1 LEAGALDPGLDALT
15 TYKEYLH
22 FLMLTDVSI
31 PTEVAVMP
39 VIKKQFIRKLNILLV
54 SSCLIPSIVNGQN
67 IEDGEWGYFGGD
79 NKFNRYSPL
88 DLINAN
94 NVDQLSIVWRRD
106 ATAASLRDDYN
117 GMGFEKNL
125 RSTPLLIDGVLYAPN
140 IFGLVEAFDPAT
152 GETVWT
158 QEPYQ
163 QTLLEAAGISSR
175 GIAHWQQGIDRRLMV
190 VRGSYLYALNPQTGE
205 PFPDFGREEPGR
217 VNLAYSA
224 ANANNFAL
232 TTSPL
237 VIGNTAVIGGF
248 LNGAGDGGS
257 RKEAAPEN
265 IRGFDVRTG
274 ELKWEFNVVP
284 QAGEF
289 GYDTWEEGSAEWS
302 GDIGSWCCLSADN
315 ELGIVYVP
323 LGAPTSAYYG
333 GHRPGDNLYANS
345 LVALDAETGKRI
357 WHFQMIHHDL
367 WEYDNSSPPILGD
380 ITVNGRSIKAV
391 MQANKNG
398 FVYVFDRTNGEPVWP
413 IVETPVPQSI
423 VEGEA
428 TSATQP
434 IPSKPPA
441 FDRQGI
447 TLDDLIDFTPALR
460 NQALELV
467 DNFTLGPLYTPP
479 SPWIEGGNQGTLTLP
494 NTWGAGNWNTGAF
507 DPETGMYFA
516 VSYTKTDNLGIAP
529 TTSDSATMT
538 HTIAQGSPNAPAIQ
552 GLPLVKPPY
561 GRVTALNMNT
571 GELEWSVANGDGAR
585 DHPLLRDLDLPPL
598 GIPNRPAPLVTKS
611 LLFVGEGSDAVVGT
625 VPGGGGAYDGPDT
638 GYDESWRWGTLFRA
652 YDKSSGITVFEIDL
666 AAGTTGAPMT
676 YMHEGK
682 QYIVVAVSSRAT
694 DPEWIALGLSE

>member
-1 LEAGALDPGLDALT
+1 
-15 TYKEYLH
+15 
-22 FLMLTDVSI
+22 MLTDVSI

-88 DLINAN
+88 DLINTN
-94 NVDQLSIVWRRD
+94 NVDQLNIVWHRD

-380 ITVNGRSIKAV
+380 ITVNGRTIKAV

-571 GELEWSVANGDGAR
+571 GELEWSVANGDGPL

-652 YDKSSGITVFEIDL
+652 YDKSSGNTVFEIDL

>member
-1 LEAGALDPGLDALT
+1 MLE
-15 TYKEYLH
+15 
-22 FLMLTDVSI
+22 
-31 PTEVAVMP
+31 
-39 VIKKQFIRKLNILLV
+39 KKNQLIRKLSLLLV
-54 SSCLIPSIVNGQN
+54 SISLIIQIAEGQT
-67 IEDGEWGYFGGD
+67 IEEGAWHYFGGD

-88 DLINAN
+88 DQINAN
-94 NVDQLSIVWRRD
+94 NVDQLRIVWRKD
-106 ATAASLRDDYN
+106 ATAAWLQDDYD
-117 GMGFEKNL
+117 GLGPTKNL
-125 RSTPLLIDGVLYAPN
+125 RSTPLLIDGVLYAQN

-152 GETVWT
+152 GETIWT

-175 GIAHWQQGIDRRLMV
+175 GIAHWQRGIDQRLMT

-205 PFPDFGREEPGR
+205 TFPDFGREEPGR

-224 ANANNFAL
+224 ENANNFAL

-248 LNGAGDGGS
+248 LNGAGDGGN

-274 ELKWEFNVVP
+274 ELRWEFNVVP
-284 QAGEF
+284 RPGEF
-289 GYDTWEEGSAEWS
+289 GYDTWGDGSAEWS

-333 GHRPGDNLYANS
+333 GHRPGDNLFANS
-345 LVALDAETGKRI
+345 LLALDAETGERV

-380 ITVNGRSIKAV
+380 ITVNGRTIKAV

-413 IVETPVPQSI
+413 IIETPVPQSI

-434 IPSKPPA
+434 IPTKPPA

-447 TLDDLIDFTPALR
+447 ALDDLIDFTPALR

-467 DNFTLGPLYTPP
+467 DKFTLGPLYTPP

-552 GLPLVKPPY
+552 GIPLVKPPY

-571 GELEWSVANGDGAR
+571 GELEWSVANGDGPR

-611 LLFVGEGSDAVVGT
+611 FLFVGEGSDAVIGT
-625 VPGGGGAYDGPDT
+625 VPGGGGSYDGPAT

-652 YDKSSGITVFEIDL
+652 YDKSSGNTVFEIDL
-666 AAGTTGAPMT
+666 SAGTTGAPMT

-694 DPEWIALGLSE
+694 EPEWIALGLSQ

>member
-1 LEAGALDPGLDALT
+1 
-15 TYKEYLH
+15 
-22 FLMLTDVSI
+22 MLTDVSI

-39 VIKKQFIRKLNILLV
+39 VIKKQSIRKLNILLV

-88 DLINAN
+88 DLINTN
-94 NVDQLSIVWRRD
+94 NVDQLSIVWHRD

-507 DPETGMYFA
+507 DPETGIYFA

-652 YDKSSGITVFEIDL
+652 YDKSSGNTVFEIDL

>member
-1 LEAGALDPGLDALT
+1 
-15 TYKEYLH
+15 
-22 FLMLTDVSI
+22 MLTDVSI

-88 DLINAN
+88 DLINTN
-94 NVDQLSIVWRRD
+94 NVDQLNIVWHRD

-380 ITVNGRSIKAV
+380 ITVNDRTIKAV

-652 YDKSSGITVFEIDL
+652 YDKSSGNTVFEIDL

-682 QYIVVAVSSRAT
+682 PYIVVAVSSRAT

>member
-1 LEAGALDPGLDALT
+1 
-15 TYKEYLH
+15 
-22 FLMLTDVSI
+22 MLTDVSI

-88 DLINAN
+88 DLINTN
-94 NVDQLSIVWRRD
+94 NVDQLNIVWHRD

-380 ITVNGRSIKAV
+380 ITVNGRTIKAV

-571 GELEWSVANGDGAR
+571 GELEWSIANGDGAR

-625 VPGGGGAYDGPDT
+625 VPGGGSAYDGPDT

-652 YDKSSGITVFEIDL
+652 YDKSSGNTVFEIDL

>member
-1 LEAGALDPGLDALT
+1 
-15 TYKEYLH
+15 
-22 FLMLTDVSI
+22 
-31 PTEVAVMP
+31 MP
-39 VIKKQFIRKLNILLV
+39 VIKKQIIKKHFIKKLSVFLV
-54 SSCLIPSIVNGQN
+54 SIALVPLVVKAQP
-67 IEDGEWGYFGGD
+67 IEEAAWSYFGGD
-79 NKFNRYSPL
+79 NNFNRYSPA
-88 DLINAN
+88 DQINAD
-94 NVDQLSIVWRRD
+94 NVDQLSILWRRD
-106 ATAASLRDDYN
+106 ATAASLRNDYN

-125 RSTPLLIDGVLYAPN
+125 RSTPLLVDGVLYAPN

-163 QTLLEAAGISSR
+163 PTLLEAAGISSR

-190 VRGSYLYALNPQTGE
+190 VRGNYLYALNPQTGE
-205 PFPDFGREEPGR
+205 TFPDFGREEPGR
-217 VNLAYSA
+217 INLAYSA

-237 VIGNTAVIGGF
+237 VIGNTTVIGGF

-284 QAGEF
+284 RPGEF

-333 GHRPGDNLYANS
+333 GHRPGNNLYANS
-345 LVALDAETGKRI
+345 LVALDAETGERI
-357 WHFQMIHHDL
+357 WHFQMIHHGL
-367 WEYDNSSPPILGD
+367 WEYDNGSPPILGD
-380 ITVNGRSIKAV
+380 ITVNGRTIKAV

-398 FVYVFDRTNGEPVWP
+398 FVYVFDRSNGEPVWP

-441 FDRQGI
+441 FDRQGL

-467 DNFTLGPLYTPP
+467 ENFTLGPLYTPP

-494 NTWGAGNWNTGAF
+494 STWGAGNWNTGAF

-516 VSYTKTDNLGIAP
+516 VSYSSADNLGIAP

-538 HTIAQGSPNAPAIQ
+538 HTIAQGARGTPDIQ
-552 GLPLVKPPY
+552 GIPIFKPPY

-571 GELEWSVANGDGAR
+571 GELEWSVANGDGPR

-598 GIPNRPAPLVTKS
+598 GTPNRPAPLVTKS

-625 VPGGGGAYDGPDT
+625 VPGGGGYYDGDDT
-638 GYDESWRWGTLFRA
+638 GFDESWRWGTLFRA
-652 YDKSSGITVFEIDL
+652 YDKSTGATVFEIDL

-676 YMHEGK
+676 YLHEGK

-694 DPEWIALGLSE
+694 EPEWIALGLSE

>member
-1 LEAGALDPGLDALT
+1 MLE
-15 TYKEYLH
+15 
-22 FLMLTDVSI
+22 
-31 PTEVAVMP
+31 
-39 VIKKQFIRKLNILLV
+39 KKNQLIRKLSLLLV
-54 SSCLIPSIVNGQN
+54 SISLIIQIAEGQT
-67 IEDGEWGYFGGD
+67 IEEGAWHYFGGD

-88 DLINAN
+88 DQINAN
-94 NVDQLSIVWRRD
+94 NVDQLRIVWRKD
-106 ATAASLRDDYN
+106 ATAAWLQDDYD
-117 GMGFEKNL
+117 GLGPTKNL
-125 RSTPLLIDGVLYAPN
+125 RSTPLLIDGVLYAQN

-152 GETVWT
+152 GETIWT

-175 GIAHWQQGIDRRLMV
+175 GIAHWQRGIDQRLMT

-205 PFPDFGREEPGR
+205 TFPDFGREEPGR

-224 ANANNFAL
+224 ENANNFAL

-248 LNGAGDGGS
+248 LNGAGDGGN

-274 ELKWEFNVVP
+274 ELRWEFNVVP
-284 QAGEF
+284 RPGEF
-289 GYDTWEEGSAEWS
+289 GYDTWGDGSAEWS

-333 GHRPGDNLYANS
+333 GHRPGDNLFANS
-345 LVALDAETGKRI
+345 LLALDAETGERV

-380 ITVNGRSIKAV
+380 ITVNDRTIKAV

-413 IVETPVPQSI
+413 IIETPVPQSI

-434 IPSKPPA
+434 IPTKPPA

-447 TLDDLIDFTPALR
+447 ALDDLIDFTPALR

-467 DNFTLGPLYTPP
+467 DKFTLGPLYTPP

-552 GLPLVKPPY
+552 GIPLVKPPY

-571 GELEWSVANGDGAR
+571 GELEWSVANGDGPR

-611 LLFVGEGSDAVVGT
+611 FLFVGEGSDAVIGT
-625 VPGGGGAYDGPDT
+625 VPGGSGAYDGPAT

-652 YDKSSGITVFEIDL
+652 YDKSSGNTVFEIDL
-666 AAGTTGAPMT
+666 SAGTTGAPMT

-694 DPEWIALGLSE
+694 EPEWIALGLSQ

>member
-1 LEAGALDPGLDALT
+1 
-15 TYKEYLH
+15 
-22 FLMLTDVSI
+22 
-31 PTEVAVMP
+31 MP

-380 ITVNGRSIKAV
+380 ITVNDRTIKAV

>member
-1 LEAGALDPGLDALT
+1 
-15 TYKEYLH
+15 
-22 FLMLTDVSI
+22 MLTDVSI

-88 DLINAN
+88 DLINTN
-94 NVDQLSIVWRRD
+94 NVDQLSIVWHRD

-217 VNLAYSA
+217 VNLAYSS

-507 DPETGMYFA
+507 DPETGIYFA

-652 YDKSSGITVFEIDL
+652 YDKSSGNTVFEIDL

>member
-1 LEAGALDPGLDALT
+1 
-15 TYKEYLH
+15 
-22 FLMLTDVSI
+22 MLTDVSI
-31 PTEVAVMP
+31 PTKVAVMP

-88 DLINAN
+88 DLINTN
-94 NVDQLSIVWRRD
+94 NVDQLSIVWHRD

-217 VNLAYSA
+217 VNLAYSS

-507 DPETGMYFA
+507 DPETGIYFA

>member
-1 LEAGALDPGLDALT
+1 
-15 TYKEYLH
+15 
-22 FLMLTDVSI
+22 
-31 PTEVAVMP
+31 MP

-54 SSCLIPSIVNGQN
+54 SICLIPLIVNGQN

-88 DLINAN
+88 DQINAN
-94 NVDQLSIVWRRD
+94 NVDQLTIVWRRD
-106 ATAASLRDDYN
+106 ATAAALREDYD
-117 GMGFEKNL
+117 GFGYTKNL

-140 IFGLVEAFDPAT
+140 ILGLVEAFDPAT
-152 GETVWT
+152 GETLWT
-158 QEPYQ
+158 QAPYQ
-163 QTLLEAAGISSR
+163 ATLSEAAGISSR
-175 GIAHWQQGIDRRLMV
+175 GIAHWKQGIDQRLMV
-190 VRGSYLYALNPQTGE
+190 VRGGYLYALNPQTGE
-205 PFPDFGREEPGR
+205 PFADFGREEPGR

-224 ANANNFAL
+224 ENANNFSL
-232 TTSPL
+232 STSPL

-248 LNGAGDGGS
+248 LNGAGDSGS

-265 IRGFDVRTG
+265 IRGFDVTNG

-302 GDIGSWCCLSADN
+302 GDIGSWCCMSADD

-323 LGAPTSAYYG
+323 LSAPTSAYYG
-333 GHRPGDNLYANS
+333 GHRPGDNLFSNS
-345 LVALDAETGKRI
+345 LVALDAETGERI

-367 WEYDNSSPPILGD
+367 WEYDNGSPPILGD
-380 ITVNGRSIKAV
+380 ITVDGRTIKAV

-460 NQALELV
+460 SQALELV

-494 NTWGAGNWNTGAF
+494 STWGAGNWNTGAF

-516 VSYTKTDNLGIAP
+516 VSYTAADNLGIAP
-529 TTSDSATMT
+529 TSSESATMT
-538 HTIAQGSPNAPAIQ
+538 HSLSREAPGVPNIQ
-552 GLPLVKPPY
+552 GIPLLKPPY
-561 GRVTALNMNT
+561 GRVTALDMNT
-571 GELEWSVANGDGAR
+571 GELAWTVANGDGPR
-585 DHPLLRDLDLPPL
+585 DHPLLKDLDLSPL

-625 VPGGGGAYDGPDT
+625 VPGAGGAYDGPDT
-638 GYDESWRWGTLFRA
+638 GFDESWRWGTLFRA
-652 YDKSSGITVFEIDL
+652 FDKSSGNTVFEIDL
-666 AAGTTGAPMT
+666 SAGTTGAPMT

-682 QYIVVAVSSRAT
+682 QYIVVAVSSQAT
-694 DPEWIALGLSE
+694 EPEWVALGLSQ

>member
-1 LEAGALDPGLDALT
+1 
-15 TYKEYLH
+15 
-22 FLMLTDVSI
+22 MLTDVSI

-88 DLINAN
+88 DLINTN
-94 NVDQLSIVWRRD
+94 NVDQLSIVWHRD

-190 VRGSYLYALNPQTGE
+190 VRGSYLYALNLQTGE

-380 ITVNGRSIKAV
+380 ITVNGRTIKAV

-585 DHPLLRDLDLPPL
+585 NHPLLRDLDLPPL

-652 YDKSSGITVFEIDL
+652 YDKSSGNTVFEIDL

>member
-1 LEAGALDPGLDALT
+1 MLE
-15 TYKEYLH
+15 
-22 FLMLTDVSI
+22 
-31 PTEVAVMP
+31 
-39 VIKKQFIRKLNILLV
+39 KKNQLIRKLSLLLV
-54 SSCLIPSIVNGQN
+54 SIGLIIRIAEGQT
-67 IEDGEWGYFGGD
+67 IEEGAWHYFGGD

-88 DLINAN
+88 DQINAN
-94 NVDQLSIVWRRD
+94 NVGQIRIVWRKD
-106 ATAASLRDDYN
+106 ATAAWLRDDYD
-117 GMGFEKNL
+117 GLGSTKNL
-125 RSTPLLIDGVLYAPN
+125 RSTPLLIDDVLYAQN

-152 GETVWT
+152 GETIWT
-158 QEPYQ
+158 QDPYQ

-175 GIAHWQQGIDRRLMV
+175 GIAHWQRGIDQRLMT

-205 PFPDFGREEPGR
+205 TFPDFGREEPGR

-224 ANANNFAL
+224 ENANNFAL

-237 VIGNTAVIGGF
+237 VIGNTAIIGGF
-248 LNGAGDGGS
+248 LNGAGDGGN

-274 ELKWEFNVVP
+274 ELRWEFNVVP
-284 QAGEF
+284 RPGEF
-289 GYDTWEEGSAEWS
+289 GYDTWGDGSAEWS

-333 GHRPGDNLYANS
+333 GHRPGDNLFANS
-345 LVALDAETGKRI
+345 LLALNAETGERV

-380 ITVNGRSIKAV
+380 ITVNGRTIKAV

-413 IVETPVPQSI
+413 IIETPVPQSI
-423 VEGEA
+423 VEGET

-434 IPSKPPA
+434 IPTKPPA

-447 TLDDLIDFTPALR
+447 ALHDLIDFTPALR

-467 DNFTLGPLYTPP
+467 DKFTLGPLYTPP

-571 GELEWSVANGDGAR
+571 GELEWSVANGDGPR

-611 LLFVGEGSDAVVGT
+611 LLFVGEGSDAVIGT
-625 VPGGGGAYDGPDT
+625 VPGGGNAYDGPAT
-638 GYDESWRWGTLFRA
+638 AYDESWRWGTLFRA
-652 YDKSSGITVFEIDL
+652 YDKSSGNTVFEIDL
-666 AAGTTGAPMT
+666 LAGTTGAPMT

-694 DPEWIALGLSE
+694 EPEWIALGLSQ

>member
-1 LEAGALDPGLDALT
+1 
-15 TYKEYLH
+15 
-22 FLMLTDVSI
+22 MLTDVSI

-39 VIKKQFIRKLNILLV
+39 VIKKQSIRKLNILLV

-88 DLINAN
+88 DLINTN
-94 NVDQLSIVWRRD
+94 NVDQLNIVWHRD

-380 ITVNGRSIKAV
+380 ITVNDRTIKAV

-479 SPWIEGGNQGTLTLP
+479 SPWIAGGNQGTLTLP

-571 GELEWSVANGDGAR
+571 GELEWSIANGDGAR

-625 VPGGGGAYDGPDT
+625 VPGGGSAYDGPDT

-652 YDKSSGITVFEIDL
+652 YDKSSGNTVFEIDL

>member
-1 LEAGALDPGLDALT
+1 MLGALDPGLIALT

>member
-1 LEAGALDPGLDALT
+1 
-15 TYKEYLH
+15 
-22 FLMLTDVSI
+22 
-31 PTEVAVMP
+31 MP
-39 VIKKQFIRKLNILLV
+39 EKKNQLIRKLSLLLV
-54 SSCLIPSIVNGQN
+54 QISLIIQIAEGQT
-67 IEDGEWGYFGGD
+67 IEEGDWHYFGGD

-88 DLINAN
+88 DQINAN
-94 NVDQLSIVWRRD
+94 NVGQLKIVWRKD
-106 ATAASLRDDYN
+106 ATAAWLQDDYD
-117 GMGFEKNL
+117 GLGSTKNL
-125 RSTPLLIDGVLYAPN
+125 RSTPLLIDDVLYAQN

-152 GETVWT
+152 GETIWT

-175 GIAHWQQGIDRRLMV
+175 GIAHWHRGIDQRLMT

-205 PFPDFGREEPGR
+205 TFPDFGREEPGR

-224 ANANNFAL
+224 ENANNFAL

-248 LNGAGDGGS
+248 LNGAGDGGN

-274 ELKWEFNVVP
+274 ELRWEFNVVP
-284 QAGEF
+284 RPGEF
-289 GYDTWEEGSAEWS
+289 GYDTWGDGSAEWS

-333 GHRPGDNLYANS
+333 GHRPGDNLFANS
-345 LVALDAETGKRI
+345 LLALDAETGERV

-380 ITVNGRSIKAV
+380 ITVNGRTIKAV

-413 IVETPVPQSI
+413 IIEMPVPQSI

-434 IPSKPPA
+434 IPTKPPA

-447 TLDDLIDFTPALR
+447 ALDDLIDFTPALR

-467 DNFTLGPLYTPP
+467 DKFTLGPLYTPP

-552 GLPLVKPPY
+552 GIPLVKPPY

-571 GELEWSVANGDGAR
+571 GELEWSVANGDGPR

-611 LLFVGEGSDAVVGT
+611 FLFVGEGSDAVIGT
-625 VPGGGGAYDGPDT
+625 VPGGGSSYDGPAT

-652 YDKSSGITVFEIDL
+652 YDKSSGNTVFEIDL
-666 AAGTTGAPMT
+666 SAGTTGAPMT

-694 DPEWIALGLSE
+694 EPEWIALGLSQ

>member
-1 LEAGALDPGLDALT
+1 MLE
-15 TYKEYLH
+15 
-22 FLMLTDVSI
+22 
-31 PTEVAVMP
+31 
-39 VIKKQFIRKLNILLV
+39 KKNQLIRKLSLLLV
-54 SSCLIPSIVNGQN
+54 SIGLIIRIAEGQT
-67 IEDGEWGYFGGD
+67 IEEGAWHYFGGD

-88 DLINAN
+88 DQINAN
-94 NVDQLSIVWRRD
+94 NVDQLRIVWRKD
-106 ATAASLRDDYN
+106 ATAAWLQDDYD
-117 GMGFEKNL
+117 GLGSTKNL
-125 RSTPLLIDGVLYAPN
+125 RSTPLLIDGVLYAQN

-152 GETVWT
+152 GETIWT

-175 GIAHWQQGIDRRLMV
+175 GIAHWQRGIDQRLMT

-205 PFPDFGREEPGR
+205 TFPDFGREEPGR

-224 ANANNFAL
+224 ENANNFAL

-248 LNGAGDGGS
+248 LNGAGDGGN

-274 ELKWEFNVVP
+274 ELRWEFNVVP
-284 QAGEF
+284 RPGEF
-289 GYDTWEEGSAEWS
+289 GYDTWGDGSAEWS

-333 GHRPGDNLYANS
+333 GHRPGDNLFANS
-345 LVALDAETGKRI
+345 LLALDAETGERV

-380 ITVNGRSIKAV
+380 ITVNGRTIKAV

-413 IVETPVPQSI
+413 IIETPVPQSI

-434 IPSKPPA
+434 IPTKPPA

-447 TLDDLIDFTPALR
+447 ALDDLIDFTPALR

-467 DNFTLGPLYTPP
+467 DKFTLGPLYTPP

-552 GLPLVKPPY
+552 GIPLVKPPY

-571 GELEWSVANGDGAR
+571 GELEWSVANGDGPR

-611 LLFVGEGSDAVVGT
+611 FLFVGEGSDAVIGT
-625 VPGGGGAYDGPDT
+625 VPGGSGAYDGPAT

-652 YDKSSGITVFEIDL
+652 YDKSSGNTVFEIDL
-666 AAGTTGAPMT
+666 LAGTTGAPMT

-694 DPEWIALGLSE
+694 EPEWIALGLSQ

>member
-1 LEAGALDPGLDALT
+1 MLE
-15 TYKEYLH
+15 
-22 FLMLTDVSI
+22 
-31 PTEVAVMP
+31 
-39 VIKKQFIRKLNILLV
+39 KKNQLIRKLSLLLV
-54 SSCLIPSIVNGQN
+54 SIGLIIRIAEGQT
-67 IEDGEWGYFGGD
+67 IEEGAWHYFGGD
-79 NKFNRYSPL
+79 NKFNRYSSL
-88 DLINAN
+88 DQINAD
-94 NVDQLSIVWRRD
+94 NVGQLRIVWRKD
-106 ATAASLRDDYN
+106 ATAAWLQDDYD
-117 GMGFEKNL
+117 GLGSTKNL
-125 RSTPLLIDGVLYAPN
+125 RSTPLLIDGVLYAQN

-152 GETVWT
+152 GETIWT

-175 GIAHWQQGIDRRLMV
+175 GIAHWQRGIDQRLMT

-205 PFPDFGREEPGR
+205 TFPDFGREEPGR

-224 ANANNFAL
+224 ENANNFAL

-248 LNGAGDGGS
+248 LNGAGDGGN

-274 ELKWEFNVVP
+274 ELRWEFNVVP
-284 QAGEF
+284 RPGEF
-289 GYDTWEEGSAEWS
+289 GYDTWGDGSAEWS

-333 GHRPGDNLYANS
+333 GHRPGDNLFANS
-345 LVALDAETGKRI
+345 LLALDAETGERV

-380 ITVNGRSIKAV
+380 ITVNDRTIKAV

-413 IVETPVPQSI
+413 IIETPVPQSI

-434 IPSKPPA
+434 IPTKPPA

-447 TLDDLIDFTPALR
+447 ALDDLIDFTPALR

-467 DNFTLGPLYTPP
+467 DKFTLGPLYTPP

-552 GLPLVKPPY
+552 GIPLVKPPY

-571 GELEWSVANGDGAR
+571 GELEWSVANGDGPR

-611 LLFVGEGSDAVVGT
+611 FLFVGEGSDAVIGT
-625 VPGGGGAYDGPDT
+625 VPGGSGAYDGPAT

-652 YDKSSGITVFEIDL
+652 YDKSSGNTVFEIDL
-666 AAGTTGAPMT
+666 SAGTTGAPMT

-694 DPEWIALGLSE
+694 DPEWIALGLSQ

>member
-1 LEAGALDPGLDALT
+1 
-15 TYKEYLH
+15 
-22 FLMLTDVSI
+22 MLTDVSI

-54 SSCLIPSIVNGQN
+54 SSCLIPSMVNGQN

-88 DLINAN
+88 DLINTN
-94 NVDQLSIVWRRD
+94 NVDQLSIVWHRD

-552 GLPLVKPPY
+552 GIPLVKPPY

-571 GELEWSVANGDGAR
+571 GELEWSVANGDGPR

-652 YDKSSGITVFEIDL
+652 YDKSSGNTVFEIDL

>member
-1 LEAGALDPGLDALT
+1 
-15 TYKEYLH
+15 
-22 FLMLTDVSI
+22 MLTDVSI

-88 DLINAN
+88 DLINTN
-94 NVDQLSIVWRRD
+94 NVDQLSIVWHRD

-380 ITVNGRSIKAV
+380 ITVNDRTIKAV

-585 DHPLLRDLDLPPL
+585 NHPLLRDLDLPPL

-652 YDKSSGITVFEIDL
+652 YDKSSGNTVFEIDL

>member
-1 LEAGALDPGLDALT
+1 MLE
-15 TYKEYLH
+15 
-22 FLMLTDVSI
+22 
-31 PTEVAVMP
+31 
-39 VIKKQFIRKLNILLV
+39 KKNQLIRKLSLLLV
-54 SSCLIPSIVNGQN
+54 SIGLIIRIAEGQT
-67 IEDGEWGYFGGD
+67 IEEGAWHYFGGD
-79 NKFNRYSPL
+79 NKFNRYSSL
-88 DLINAN
+88 DQINADS
-94 NVDQLSIVWRRD
+94 VDQLRIVWRKD
-106 ATAASLRDDYN
+106 ATAAWLQDDYD
-117 GMGFEKNL
+117 GLGSTKNL
-125 RSTPLLIDGVLYAPN
+125 RSTPLLIDGVLYAQN

-152 GETVWT
+152 GETIWT

-175 GIAHWQQGIDRRLMV
+175 GIAHWQRGIDQRLMT

-205 PFPDFGREEPGR
+205 TFPDFGREEPGR

-224 ANANNFAL
+224 ENANNFAL

-248 LNGAGDGGS
+248 LNGAGDGGN

-274 ELKWEFNVVP
+274 ELRWEFNVVP
-284 QAGEF
+284 RPGEF
-289 GYDTWEEGSAEWS
+289 GYDTWGDGSAEWS

-333 GHRPGDNLYANS
+333 GHRPGDNLFANS
-345 LVALDAETGKRI
+345 LLALDAETGERV

-380 ITVNGRSIKAV
+380 ITVNGRTIKAV

-413 IVETPVPQSI
+413 IIETPVPQSI

-434 IPSKPPA
+434 IPTKPPA

-447 TLDDLIDFTPALR
+447 ALDDLIDFTPALR

-467 DNFTLGPLYTPP
+467 DKFTLGPLYTPP

-552 GLPLVKPPY
+552 GIPLVKPPY
-561 GRVTALNMNT
+561 GRVAALNMNT
-571 GELEWSVANGDGAR
+571 GELEWSVANGDGPR

-611 LLFVGEGSDAVVGT
+611 FLFVGEGSDAVIGT
-625 VPGGGGAYDGPDT
+625 VPGGSGAYDGPAT

-652 YDKSSGITVFEIDL
+652 YDKSSGNTVFEIDL
-666 AAGTTGAPMT
+666 SAGTTGAPMT

-694 DPEWIALGLSE
+694 EPEWIALGLSQ

>member
-1 LEAGALDPGLDALT
+1 
-15 TYKEYLH
+15 
-22 FLMLTDVSI
+22 MLTDVSI

-88 DLINAN
+88 DLINTN
-94 NVDQLSIVWRRD
+94 NVDQVNIVWHRD

-380 ITVNGRSIKAV
+380 ITVNGRTIKAV

-447 TLDDLIDFTPALR
+447 TLDDLIDFTQALH

-571 GELEWSVANGDGAR
+571 GELEWSVATGDGPR

-611 LLFVGEGSDAVVGT
+611 FLFVGEGSDAVVGT

-652 YDKSSGITVFEIDL
+652 YDKSSGNTVFEIDL

>member
-1 LEAGALDPGLDALT
+1 MLE
-15 TYKEYLH
+15 
-22 FLMLTDVSI
+22 
-31 PTEVAVMP
+31 
-39 VIKKQFIRKLNILLV
+39 KKNRFIRKLGLLLV
-54 SSCLIPSIVNGQN
+54 SISLIVQIAEGQT
-67 IEDGEWGYFGGD
+67 IEEGAWHYFGGD

-88 DLINAN
+88 DQINAN
-94 NVDQLSIVWRRD
+94 NVDQLRIVWRKD
-106 ATAASLRDDYN
+106 ATAAWLQDDYD
-117 GMGFEKNL
+117 GLGSTKNL
-125 RSTPLLIDGVLYAPN
+125 RSTPLLIDGVLYAQN

-152 GETVWT
+152 GETIWT

-175 GIAHWQQGIDRRLMV
+175 GIAHWQRGIDQRLMT

-205 PFPDFGREEPGR
+205 TFPDFGREEPGR

-224 ANANNFAL
+224 ENANNFAL

-248 LNGAGDGGS
+248 LNGAGDGGN

-274 ELKWEFNVVP
+274 ELRWEFNVVP
-284 QAGEF
+284 RPGEF
-289 GYDTWEEGSAEWS
+289 GYDTWGDGSAEWS

-333 GHRPGDNLYANS
+333 GHRPGDNLFANS
-345 LVALDAETGKRI
+345 LLALDAETGERV

-380 ITVNGRSIKAV
+380 ITVNGRTIKAV

-413 IVETPVPQSI
+413 IIETPVPQSI

-434 IPSKPPA
+434 IPTKPPA

-447 TLDDLIDFTPALR
+447 ALDDLIDFTPALR

-467 DNFTLGPLYTPP
+467 DKFTLGPLYTPP

-552 GLPLVKPPY
+552 GIPLVKPPY

-571 GELEWSVANGDGAR
+571 GELEWSVANGDGPR

-611 LLFVGEGSDAVVGT
+611 FLFVGEGSDAVIGT
-625 VPGGGGAYDGPDT
+625 VPGGSGAYDGPAT

-652 YDKSSGITVFEIDL
+652 YDKSSGNTVFEIDL
-666 AAGTTGAPMT
+666 SAGTTGAPMT

-694 DPEWIALGLSE
+694 EPEWIALGLSQ

>member
-1 LEAGALDPGLDALT
+1 
-15 TYKEYLH
+15 
-22 FLMLTDVSI
+22 MLTDVSI

-88 DLINAN
+88 DLINTN
-94 NVDQLSIVWRRD
+94 NVDQLSIVWHRD

-190 VRGSYLYALNPQTGE
+190 VRGSYLYALNLQTGE

-585 DHPLLRDLDLPPL
+585 NHPLLRNLDLPPL

-652 YDKSSGITVFEIDL
+652 YDKSSGNTVFEIDL

>member
-1 LEAGALDPGLDALT
+1 
-15 TYKEYLH
+15 
-22 FLMLTDVSI
+22 
-31 PTEVAVMP
+31 MP

-54 SSCLIPSIVNGQN
+54 SICLIPLIVNGQN

-88 DLINAN
+88 DQINAN
-94 NVDQLSIVWRRD
+94 NVDQLTIVWRRD
-106 ATAASLRDDYN
+106 ATAAALREDYD
-117 GMGFEKNL
+117 GFGYTKNL
-125 RSTPLLIDGVLYAPN
+125 RSTPLLIDGVLYALN
-140 IFGLVEAFDPAT
+140 ILGLVEAFDPAT
-152 GETVWT
+152 GETLWT
-158 QEPYQ
+158 QAPYQ
-163 QTLLEAAGISSR
+163 ATLSEAAGISSR
-175 GIAHWQQGIDRRLMV
+175 GIAHWKQGIDQRLMV
-190 VRGSYLYALNPQTGE
+190 VRGGYLYALNPQTGE
-205 PFPDFGREEPGR
+205 PFADFGREEPGR

-224 ANANNFAL
+224 ENANNFSL
-232 TTSPL
+232 STSPL

-248 LNGAGDGGS
+248 LNGAGDSGS

-265 IRGFDVRTG
+265 IRGFDVTNG

-302 GDIGSWCCLSADN
+302 GDIGSWCCMSADD

-323 LGAPTSAYYG
+323 LSAPTSAYYG
-333 GHRPGDNLYANS
+333 GHRPGDNLFSNS
-345 LVALDAETGKRI
+345 LVALDAETGERI

-367 WEYDNSSPPILGD
+367 WEYDNGSPPILGD
-380 ITVNGRSIKAV
+380 ITVDGRTIKAV

-460 NQALELV
+460 SQALELV

-494 NTWGAGNWNTGAF
+494 STWGAGNWNTGAF

-516 VSYTKTDNLGIAP
+516 VSYTAADNLGIAP
-529 TTSDSATMT
+529 TSSESATMT
-538 HTIAQGSPNAPAIQ
+538 HSLSREAPGVPNIQ
-552 GLPLVKPPY
+552 GIPLLKPPY
-561 GRVTALNMNT
+561 GRVTALDMNT
-571 GELEWSVANGDGAR
+571 GELAWTVANGDGPR
-585 DHPLLRDLDLPPL
+585 DHPLLKDLDLPPL

-625 VPGGGGAYDGPDT
+625 VPGAGGAYDGPDT
-638 GYDESWRWGTLFRA
+638 GFDESWRWGTLFRA
-652 YDKSSGITVFEIDL
+652 FDKSSGNTVFEIDL
-666 AAGTTGAPMT
+666 SAGTTGAPMT

-682 QYIVVAVSSRAT
+682 QYIVVAVSSQAT
-694 DPEWIALGLSE
+694 EPEWVALGLSQ

>member
-1 LEAGALDPGLDALT
+1 
-15 TYKEYLH
+15 
-22 FLMLTDVSI
+22 MLTDVSI

-88 DLINAN
+88 DLINTN
-94 NVDQLSIVWRRD
+94 NVDQLSIVWHRD

-585 DHPLLRDLDLPPL
+585 NHPLLRDLDLPPL

-652 YDKSSGITVFEIDL
+652 YDKSSGNTVFEIDL

>member
-1 LEAGALDPGLDALT
+1 
-15 TYKEYLH
+15 
-22 FLMLTDVSI
+22 MLTDVSI

-54 SSCLIPSIVNGQN
+54 SSCLIPSMVNGQN

-88 DLINAN
+88 DLINTN
-94 NVDQLSIVWRRD
+94 NVDQLSIVWHRD

-217 VNLAYSA
+217 VNLAYSS

-380 ITVNGRSIKAV
+380 ITVNDRTIKAV

-585 DHPLLRDLDLPPL
+585 NHPLLRDLDLPPL

-652 YDKSSGITVFEIDL
+652 YDKSSGNTVFEIDL

>member
-1 LEAGALDPGLDALT
+1 
-15 TYKEYLH
+15 
-22 FLMLTDVSI
+22 MLTDVSI

-54 SSCLIPSIVNGQN
+54 SSCLIPSMVNGQN

-88 DLINAN
+88 DLINTN
-94 NVDQLSIVWRRD
+94 NVDQLSIVWHRD

-217 VNLAYSA
+217 VNLAYSS

-585 DHPLLRDLDLPPL
+585 NHPLLRDLDLPPL

>member
-1 LEAGALDPGLDALT
+1 MLE
-15 TYKEYLH
+15 
-22 FLMLTDVSI
+22 
-31 PTEVAVMP
+31 
-39 VIKKQFIRKLNILLV
+39 KKNQLIRKLSLLLV
-54 SSCLIPSIVNGQN
+54 AIGLIIRIAEGQT
-67 IEDGEWGYFGGD
+67 IEEGAWHYFGGD

-88 DLINAN
+88 DQINADS
-94 NVDQLSIVWRRD
+94 VDQLRIVWRKD
-106 ATAASLRDDYN
+106 ATAAWLQDDYD
-117 GMGFEKNL
+117 GLGSTKNL
-125 RSTPLLIDGVLYAPN
+125 RSTPLLIDGVLYAQN

-152 GETVWT
+152 GETIWT

-175 GIAHWQQGIDRRLMV
+175 GIAHWQRGIDQRLMT

-205 PFPDFGREEPGR
+205 TFPDFGREEPGR

-224 ANANNFAL
+224 ENANNFAL

-248 LNGAGDGGS
+248 LNGAGDGGN

-274 ELKWEFNVVP
+274 ELRWEFNVVP
-284 QAGEF
+284 RPGEF
-289 GYDTWEEGSAEWS
+289 GYDTWGDGSAEWS

-333 GHRPGDNLYANS
+333 GHRPGDNLFANS
-345 LVALDAETGKRI
+345 LLALDAETGERV

-380 ITVNGRSIKAV
+380 ITVNGRTIKAV

-413 IVETPVPQSI
+413 IIETPVPQSI

-434 IPSKPPA
+434 IPTKPPA

-447 TLDDLIDFTPALR
+447 ALDDLIDFTPALR

-467 DNFTLGPLYTPP
+467 DKFTLGPLYTPP

-552 GLPLVKPPY
+552 GIPLVKPPY

-571 GELEWSVANGDGAR
+571 GELEWSVANGDGPR

-611 LLFVGEGSDAVVGT
+611 FLFVGEGSDAVIGT
-625 VPGGGGAYDGPDT
+625 VPGGSGAYDGPAT

-652 YDKSSGITVFEIDL
+652 YDKSSGNTVFEIDL
-666 AAGTTGAPMT
+666 SAGTTGAPMT

-694 DPEWIALGLSE
+694 EPEWIALGLSQ

>member
-1 LEAGALDPGLDALT
+1 
-15 TYKEYLH
+15 
-22 FLMLTDVSI
+22 MLTDVSI

-205 PFPDFGREEPGR
+205 PFLDFGREEPGR

-380 ITVNGRSIKAV
+380 ITVNGRTIKAV

-652 YDKSSGITVFEIDL
+652 YDKSSGNTVFEIDL

>member
-1 LEAGALDPGLDALT
+1 
-15 TYKEYLH
+15 
-22 FLMLTDVSI
+22 MLTDVSI

-54 SSCLIPSIVNGQN
+54 SSCLIPSMVNGQN

-88 DLINAN
+88 DLINTN
-94 NVDQLSIVWRRD
+94 NVDQLSIVWHRD

-217 VNLAYSA
+217 VNLAYSS

-652 YDKSSGITVFEIDL
+652 YDKSSGNTVFEIDL

>member
-1 LEAGALDPGLDALT
+1 
-15 TYKEYLH
+15 
-22 FLMLTDVSI
+22 MLTDVSI

-54 SSCLIPSIVNGQN
+54 SSCLIPSMVNGQN

-88 DLINAN
+88 DLINTN
-94 NVDQLSIVWRRD
+94 NVDQLSIVWHRD

-380 ITVNGRSIKAV
+380 ITVNDRTIKAV

-585 DHPLLRDLDLPPL
+585 NHPLLRDLDLPPL

-652 YDKSSGITVFEIDL
+652 YDKSSGNTVFEIDL

>member
-1 LEAGALDPGLDALT
+1 
-15 TYKEYLH
+15 
-22 FLMLTDVSI
+22 
-31 PTEVAVMP
+31 MP

-88 DLINAN
+88 DLINTN

-507 DPETGMYFA
+507 DPETGIYFA

>member
-1 LEAGALDPGLDALT
+1 
-15 TYKEYLH
+15 
-22 FLMLTDVSI
+22 MLTDVSI

-88 DLINAN
+88 DLINTN
-94 NVDQLSIVWRRD
+94 NVDQLSIVWHRD

-217 VNLAYSA
+217 VNLAYSS

-380 ITVNGRSIKAV
+380 ITVNDRTIKAV

-652 YDKSSGITVFEIDL
+652 YDKSSGNTVFEIDL

>member
-1 LEAGALDPGLDALT
+1 
-15 TYKEYLH
+15 
-22 FLMLTDVSI
+22 MLTDVSI

-54 SSCLIPSIVNGQN
+54 SSCLIPSMVNGQN

-88 DLINAN
+88 DLINTN
-94 NVDQLSIVWRRD
+94 NVDQLSIVWHRD

-125 RSTPLLIDGVLYAPN
+125 RSTPLLIGGVLYAPN

-217 VNLAYSA
+217 VNLAYSS

-345 LVALDAETGKRI
+345 LIALDAETGKRI

-507 DPETGMYFA
+507 DPETGIYFA

-552 GLPLVKPPY
+552 GFPLVKPPY

-571 GELEWSVANGDGAR
+571 GELEWSVANGDGPR

>member
-1 LEAGALDPGLDALT
+1 
-15 TYKEYLH
+15 
-22 FLMLTDVSI
+22 MLTDVSI

-88 DLINAN
+88 DLINTN
-94 NVDQLSIVWRRD
+94 NVDQLSIVWHRD

-302 GDIGSWCCLSADN
+302 GDVGSWCCLSADN

-398 FVYVFDRTNGEPVWP
+398 FVYVFNRTNGEPVWP

-652 YDKSSGITVFEIDL
+652 YDKSSGNTIFEIDL
-666 AAGTTGAPMT
+666 SAGTTGAPMT
-676 YMHEGK
+676 YMYEGK
-682 QYIVVAVSSRAT
+682 QYIVVAISSRAT
-694 DPEWIALGLSE
+694 EPEWVALGLSQ

>member
-1 LEAGALDPGLDALT
+1 
-15 TYKEYLH
+15 
-22 FLMLTDVSI
+22 
-31 PTEVAVMP
+31 MP
-39 VIKKQFIRKLNILLV
+39 VIKNQFIRKHFIKKMSVFLV
-54 SSCLIPSIVNGQN
+54 SIALVPLVVKAQT
-67 IEDGEWGYFGGD
+67 IEEGDWSYFGGD
-79 NKFNRYSPL
+79 NNFNRYSPA
-88 DLINAN
+88 DQINAD
-94 NVDQLSIVWRRD
+94 NVDQLSILWRRD
-106 ATAASLRDDYN
+106 ATAASLREDYN

-152 GETVWT
+152 GETIWT

-163 QTLLEAAGISSR
+163 PTLLEAAGISTR
-175 GIAHWQQGIDRRLMV
+175 GIAYWQQGIDRRLMV

-217 VNLAYSA
+217 INLAYSA
-224 ANANNFAL
+224 ANANNFSL

-237 VIGNTAVIGGF
+237 VIGNTAVLGGF

-302 GDIGSWCCLSADN
+302 GDIGSWCCMSADD

-323 LGAPTSAYYG
+323 LGSPTSAYYG
-333 GHRPGDNLYANS
+333 GHRPGDNLFANS
-345 LVALDAETGKRI
+345 LVALDAETGERI

-367 WEYDNSSPPILGD
+367 WEYDNGSPPILGD
-380 ITVNGRSIKAV
+380 ITVNGRTIKAV

-413 IVETPVPQSI
+413 IVETPVPQST

-460 NQALELV
+460 DQALELI

-479 SPWIEGGNQGTLTLP
+479 SPWIEEGNQGTLTVP
-494 NTWGAGNWNTGAF
+494 STWGAGNWNTGAF

-516 VSYTKTDNLGIAP
+516 VSYTKAGNLGIAL

-538 HTIAQGSPNAPAIQ
+538 HTIAQGSPSAPTIQ
-552 GLPLVKPPY
+552 GLPLTKPPY

-571 GELEWSVANGDGAR
+571 GELEWSVANGDGPR
-585 DHPLLRDLDLPPL
+585 DHPLLRNLNLPPL

-625 VPGGGGAYDGPDT
+625 VPGGGGSYDGADT

-652 YDKSSGITVFEIDL
+652 FDKSSGDTVFEIDL
-666 AAGTTGAPMT
+666 SAGTTGAPMT

-694 DPEWIALGLSE
+694 DPEWIALGLSK

>member
-1 LEAGALDPGLDALT
+1 
-15 TYKEYLH
+15 
-22 FLMLTDVSI
+22 MLTDVSI

-88 DLINAN
+88 DLINTN
-94 NVDQLSIVWRRD
+94 NVDQLSIVWHRD

-140 IFGLVEAFDPAT
+140 IFGLVEAFNPAT

-190 VRGSYLYALNPQTGE
+190 VRGSYLYALNLQTGE

-217 VNLAYSA
+217 VNLAYSS

-585 DHPLLRDLDLPPL
+585 NHPLLRDLDLPPL

-652 YDKSSGITVFEIDL
+652 YDKSSGNTVFEIDL